1 MNLSPLL
8 SLFRSRRTILEFLEA
23 RKISFP
29 ENVAAMRD
37 ETFAEFET
45 RWSGETVAKIHRGI
59 SFNLPGKK
67 GEIVAVIWIE
77 SMGISDVQFVKTSLT
92 ELGLKAEK
100 AAKRESKKDAA
111 KKTAAEEDAGPGKTA
126 IVVYNNKITPHAA
139 ASIRCF
145 SSLTGRDRLTIQ
157 TFRELDIQTNILLH
171 DIQSKYV
178 VCPSKKKKKVLAQY
192 AVTAKEMP
200 AMKITDPVAKAL
212 GVKKGTMIKII
223 RRSESIPE
231 VTQPDGTV
239 KELFDVVFKI
249 VN

>member
-23 RKISFP
+23 RKIPFP

-37 ETFAEFET
+37 ETFGEFEE

-77 SMGISDVQFVKTSLT
+77 SMGISDVQFVKTTLT

-100 AAKRESKKDAA
+100 AAKRSLKKGDSKGIS
-111 KKTAAEEDAGPGKTA
+111 TEDTGPGKTA

>member
-23 RKISFP
+23 RKIPFP

-77 SMGISDVQFVKTSLT
+77 SMGISDVQFVKTTLT

-100 AAKRESKKDAA
+100 AAKRSSKKDAVDGDD
-111 KKTAAEEDAGPGKTA
+111 TGPGKTA